1 MADENRFSGL
11 SEAVEE
17 EEAGEQTDGSDE
29 RQDPTAFSF
38 DATVQKSIYVRPEA
52 YEQLEDAEALVNARL
67 RTEHELKNMARRE
80 FFDAALRVAADHEDE
95 LIDMILDERE

>member
-17 EEAGEQTDGSDE
+17 DETEKADAPQNEEA
-29 RQDPTAFSF
+29 DPTAFAF
-38 DATVQKSIYVRPEA
+38 EDTVQKSIYVRPEA

-95 LIDMILDERE
+95 LVDRIVDERD